1 MMLKK
6 AMRVLS
12 KGEAWTIATE
22 NGEGWL
28 FYFDGREL
36 HNGTRYD
43 IPLDE
48 FTGRECLDIWDRP
61 ERKHWSE
68 DDRKWHPY
76 MELEAGLAF
85 IVSGRENGSI

>member
-1 MMLKK
+1 MTLRK
-6 AMRVLS
+6 AMRVLVD
-12 KGEAWTIATE
+12 GEAWTVATE

-28 FYFDGREL
+28 FYFDGKEL

-48 FTGRECLDIWDRP
+48 FTGRECLDIWERH

-85 IVSGRENGSI
+85 IVTGNENGNI